1 MEMARTELFTM
12 AAKLIFMNQIYLEFM
27 ITTVIAKGLITYTC
41 SNNMLHCNFSINLI
55 KIITKISAQQKQL
68 CLG

>member
-1 MEMARTELFTM
+1 MEMAGTEIFTLGT
-12 AAKLIFMNQIYLEFM
+12 KSIFINQIYLEFM
-27 ITTVIAKGLITYTC
+27 ISTVIAKGLIIC